1 MHRIE
6 KTQRHSK
13 RIVFW
18 VVDKQ
23 IQPWYEGKDQIDFS
37 YPKQAIERHNEYL
50 RIGLV
55 LHFEQKENHKT
66 VRMKR

>member
-1 MHRIE
+1 M
-6 KTQRHSK
+6 
-13 RIVFW
+13 
-18 VVDKQ
+18 VDKQ
-23 IQPWYEGKDQIDFS
+23 ILQWYEGKDQIDFS